1 MWCHFIKLSDMF
13 KKIYYSIILLAD
25 THPTYVEK
33 FQYLVKLLMAL
44 APVAYILEGL
54 NLWFITNKQF
64 ASFVIICLAINMLVG
79 IKYHLKMKSFRWS
92 EFLKKNSEMMVVVI
106 VVYILLEMLRLTAGT
121 NLIGESF
128 KVLIQ
133 VTTLL
138 YPISKALKNI
148 YILSNKQFPP
158 AFIMEKIY
166 HFEKDG
172 NLGDLF
178 GKEINEPK
186 NEE

>member
-1 MWCHFIKLSDMF
+1 MF

-25 THPTYVEK
+25 SHPTYVEK
-33 FQYLVKLLMAL
+33 FQYLIKLLMAL
-44 APVAYILEGL
+44 APVAYVLEGL
-54 NLWFITNKQF
+54 NLWFINNKQF
-64 ASFVIICLAINMLVG
+64 ASFVIVCLFINMLVG
-79 IKYHLKMKSFRWS
+79 IKFHLKMKSFNWAH
-92 EFLKKNSEMMVVVI
+92 FLKKNSEMMVVVI
-106 VVYILLEMLRLTAGT
+106 VTYILLEMLRLTAGT
-121 NLIGESF
+121 NMIGESF

-166 HFEKDG
+166 NFEKDG

-178 GKEINEPK
+178 GKDNDQPK
-186 NEE
+186 NKEEE